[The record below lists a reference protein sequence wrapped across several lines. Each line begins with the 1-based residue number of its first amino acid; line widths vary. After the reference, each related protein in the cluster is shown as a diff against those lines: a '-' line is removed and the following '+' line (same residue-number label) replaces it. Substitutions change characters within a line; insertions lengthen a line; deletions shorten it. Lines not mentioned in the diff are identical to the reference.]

1 LTRPVQALLGVLGW
15 PLRFTLSPAIHSA
28 AFRAGDL
35 DWVYM
40 AWPVPPESLREAVEG
55 LRVLGAVGAN
65 VTMPHKASV
74 VPMLDEIGGDAEAVG
89 AVNTLQ
95 FSGGRLIGHN
105 TDIEGFER
113 FLTSDAGFD
122 PTGEKVAVLGA
133 GGAARAVVRALGQLG
148 AGHITVVARDRDRA
162 EEIVPLADQTS
173 TAEWSRSA
181 EIVSDARL
189 VVNATPLGSDGGEA
203 LPELGLK
210 SGQTVVDLNYQP
222 SSTSLVEDA
231 RSVGADAWGG
241 LGMLVHQAAASFR
254 IWTGQPAPLETMSAA
269 ALRAVGFHGLG
280 SSATDL

>member
-1 LTRPVQALLGVLGW
+1 LTRPIQALLGVLGW
-15 PLRFTLSPAIHSA
+15 PLKFTLSPTIHGA
-28 AFRAGDL
+28 AFRASDL
-35 DWVYM
+35 DWVYL

-65 VTMPHKASV
+65 VTMPHKSTV
-74 VPMLDEIGGDAEAVG
+74 LPLLDEIGGDAEAVG

-113 FLTSDAGFD
+113 FLTADAGFD
-122 PTGEKVAVLGA
+122 PAGESVAVLGA

-148 AGHITVVARDRDRA
+148 AGDIAVVARDRERA
-162 EEIVPLADQTS
+162 EEIVPLADVTR
-173 TAEWSRSA
+173 TADWSSA
-181 EIVSDARL
+181 ADVISEARL
-189 VVNATPLGSDGGEA
+189 VVNATPLGSDGGDA

-210 SGQTVVDLNYQP
+210 PGQTVVDLNYQP
-222 SSTSLVEDA
+222 SSTSLVDDA
-231 RSVGADAWGG
+231 RKVGADAWGG

-280 SSATDL
+280 SSTTDL